1 MKTVVFTGG
10 GTGGHIYPGL
20 GIADE
25 LRKIAADTGTEIQII
40 WIGSSAGMDKD
51 IVEKSGSADR
61 FIGIPCGKLRRF
73 FSLRNFTDLFRIF
86 AGFIKAFFVLVRLKP
101 CAVFSKGGFVS
112 VPPCYA
118 AKLLSIPVY
127 THECD
132 FSPGLATRLNSKCA
146 SKILLS
152 FEKTAEYF
160 SSEMK
165 SKLIVTGNP
174 VRPVFYSAE
183 KKRGIEFLEKSSGRK
198 IPADKQILLVLGGS
212 LGAMQ
217 INTLVSE
224 NLEWLCRNFT
234 VVHQTGAK
242 WASENSGKE
251 TFSSE
256 SYLPYSFIYS
266 EMPDVM
272 AAADIVLSRAGSNFL
287 WECAVT
293 KKPLVLIPLSGSG
306 TRGDQVENAA
316 FFESEGAALVLGGRK
331 TDGSET
337 AAADSENLKSVL
349 EKLKDEEI
357 RRKMSENVFRL
368 TQDKKPA
375 ECIAKL
381 IYDEVIKT
389 K

>member
-1 MKTVVFTGG
+1 
-10 GTGGHIYPGL
+10 
-20 GIADE
+20 
-25 LRKIAADTGTEIQII
+25 
-40 WIGSSAGMDKD
+40 
-51 IVEKSGSADR
+51 
-61 FIGIPCGKLRRF
+61 
-73 FSLRNFTDLFRIF
+73 
-86 AGFIKAFFVLVRLKP
+86 
-101 CAVFSKGGFVS
+101 
-112 VPPCYA
+112 
-118 AKLLSIPVY
+118 
-127 THECD
+127 
-132 FSPGLATRLNSKCA
+132 
-146 SKILLS
+146 
-152 FEKTAEYF
+152 
-160 SSEMK
+160 MK

-183 KKRGIEFLEKSSGRK
+183 KNRGIEFLEKTSGRK
-198 IPADKQILLVLGGS
+198 IPSDKKILLVLGGS

-224 NLEWLCRNFT
+224 NLEWLCSNFT

-251 TFSSE
+251 SFSSE
-256 SYLPYSFIYS
+256 SYLPYPFIYS

-316 FFESEGAALVLGGRK
+316 YFESEGAAVVLGGRK

-337 AAADSENLKSVL
+337 APADSENLKAAL

-357 RRKMSENVFRL
+357 RNKMSENVFRL
-368 TQDKKPA
+368 TQNRKPA